1 MDKMPGLKLCGRRM
15 CVLILIALN
24 IGCGTAP
31 KPDDSKIQETKRV
44 WQTIPIYPGMTE
56 TTENT
61 IQADSPLV
69 FTKTYKSDANY
80 ADVETFYTKELAGWR
95 LLEEGEIKDRGRIRG
110 ERLQGFTK
118 DNYRLLIQFAGERRT
133 ELGWDYAI
141 ELSPSNYWKDKV
153 D

>member
-1 MDKMPGLKLCGRRM
+1 MDKMLGLKLYGRRM
-15 CVLILIALN
+15 CVLMLIALN

-31 KPDDSKIQETKRV
+31 KPVDSKLQDAKKV

-61 IQADSPLV
+61 ISTNSPLV

-80 ADVETFYTKELAGWR
+80 ADVETFYTKELTGWR

-110 ERLQGFTK
+110 EQLQGFTK

-141 ELSPSNYWKDKV
+141 ELSPSGYWKNKV